1 MSNNM
6 ELDNTKLLDFL
17 GEIDK
22 ELDTD
27 IVLVAVGGTAMT
39 LLNRKPSTRDVDF
52 TIPSQFYD
60 IFQAAMGLVPHGFEV
75 QSWRD
80 GDVFMNILPD
90 DYLDRSSK
98 IKTNLKNI
106 TLRALHP
113 VDIVVTK
120 IGRLNE
126 RDIEDIET
134 CIKKFKLSRD
144 DIEKRAGDMGYAGN
158 DDAYAVNLGRVI
170 KEYF

>member
-1 MSNNM
+1 MS
-6 ELDNTKLLDFL
+6 
-17 GEIDK
+17 
-22 ELDTD
+22 
-27 IVLVAVGGTAMT
+27 LVT
-39 LLNRKPSTRDVDF
+39 
-52 TIPSQFYD
+52 
-60 IFQAAMGLVPHGFEV
+60 HGFEV

-98 IKTNLKNI
+98 IRTNLKNI